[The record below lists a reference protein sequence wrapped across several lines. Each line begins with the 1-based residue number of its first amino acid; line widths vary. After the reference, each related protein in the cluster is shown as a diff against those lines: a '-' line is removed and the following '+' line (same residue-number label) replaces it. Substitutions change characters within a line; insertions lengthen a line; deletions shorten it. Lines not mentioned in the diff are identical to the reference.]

1 MTKQWVP
8 DGPRPSRVQRRDD
21 NVFVMDPVHEGEG
34 AVVMRRYF
42 EAAFKWPVEIEM
54 WDIPVGAWEGRHV
67 HDEADP
73 DGYVIAFRYRWSFRE
88 NASSPVQEHEWK
100 TVLNLWNIVGGGQ
113 TIDGEQPQRRWAV
126 DQDEVVV
133 VTHCME
139 CSSELEFA

>member
-1 MTKQWVP
+1 MGVMTKQWVP

-73 DGYVIAFRYRWSFRE
+73 DGYVMADECYIVVAGRGRFQLGADEVDLEVGDAMFMDPHISRGVRNTGDEMLRIMVISDL
-88 NASSPVQEHEWK
+88 PVQAM
-100 TVLNLWNIVGGGQ
+100 
-113 TIDGEQPQRRWAV
+113 PSAP
-126 DQDEVVV
+126 
-133 VTHCME
+133 
-139 CSSELEFA
+139 